1 MQRAKLVG
9 FETHAEYMLCER
21 MAKTPAAVRQLLDTL
36 AVKLQPLLEKELEHI
51 GALIAEDLQSS
62 APPPTAPEGSATAS
76 ATASA
81 AASTLPPLLG
91 VGGEKLL
98 SVYDS
103 RYYMDR
109 VTERYYAVDNK
120 LLRDYFPLAHV
131 LRLMLATYQVLPS
144 STILVLS
151 ALYETL

>member
-36 AVKLQPLLEKELEHI
+36 AAKLEPLLEKELERI
-51 GALIAEDLQSS
+51 GALIAEDFRSS
-62 APPPTAPEGSATAS
+62 APPPTAPERSTS
-76 ATASA
+76 TSE

-91 VGGEKLL
+91 VGGETLL
-98 SVYDS
+98 SVCDS

-109 VTERYYAVDNK
+109 VTERHYAVDNK
-120 LLRDYFPLAHV
+120 LLRDYFPLQHV
-131 LRLMLATYQVLPS
+131 LRLMLATYQVQFE
-144 STILVLS
+144 I
-151 ALYETL
+151 